1 MKVALVHDFLNQ
13 IGGAE
18 KVLQVFHDLFPKA
31 PVFTIVYDREET
43 RGKFDSFDIR
53 TSFIQ
58 KIPLGVKRYKWY
70 LSLMPAAI
78 ERFNLSK
85 YDLVLSDST
94 AFAKGVITKPETL
107 HISYCHTPTRYLW
120 SDTYSY
126 TEELKQP
133 KIIKSFLPFILN
145 RIRQWDKLAAD
156 RVDKFIANSY
166 FVSERIRKY
175 YGRKSTV
182 IHPPVEVQ
190 KIPFSDSQQIGNYYL
205 IVSRLR
211 PYKRVDLA
219 IEAFNALQFPLKVI
233 GVGEEYPKLKKMAK
247 KNIEF
252 LGLVSDE
259 ERNKLLSSC
268 IAFIHPQEEDFGIS
282 AVEAMAAGRPVIAY
296 KSGGA
301 LETVKEG
308 KTGEFFED
316 QTPWSLV
323 DTVREFKPEKYD
335 PKIIREHALQFDTSI
350 FKKKI
355 KDFIKK
361 AYHKHITTI
370 NSRQSTN
377 Q

>member
-13 IGGAE
+13 VGGAE
-18 KVLQVFHDLFPKA
+18 KVLQVFHSLFPRA
-31 PVFTIVYDREET
+31 PVFTIVYDPEET
-43 RGKFDSFDIR
+43 RGEFNDLDIR

-58 KIPLGVKRYKWY
+58 KIPLGAKRYKWY
-70 LSLMPAAI
+70 LSWMPAAI

-85 YDLVLSDST
+85 YDLVLSDSS

-107 HISYCHTPTRYLW
+107 HICYCHTPTRYLW

-156 RVDKFIANSY
+156 RVDRFIANSH

-175 YGRKSTV
+175 YGRGSTV
-182 IHPPVEVQ
+182 IYPPVET
-190 KIPFSDSQQIGNYYL
+190 KEIPFPNPQKIGNYYL

-219 IEAFNALQFPLKVI
+219 IEAFNALQLPLKVV
-233 GVGEEYPKLKKMAK
+233 GTGEEYRKLKKIAK

-252 LGLVSDE
+252 LGPVSDK

-282 AVEAMAAGRPVIAY
+282 AVETMAVGRPVIAY

-301 LETVKEG
+301 LETVKKG

-323 DTVREFKPEKYD
+323 DAVREFRPEKYD
-335 PKIIREHALQFDTSI
+335 PKVIREHALQFDTSI

-355 KDFIKK
+355 KDFVEK
-361 AYHKHITTI
+361 AYKKHVTS
-370 NSRQSTN
+370 N
-377 Q
+377 

>member
-13 IGGAE
+13 VGGAE
-18 KVLQVFHDLFPKA
+18 KVLQVFHSLFPKA
-31 PVFTIVYDREET
+31 PVFTIVYDSEET
-43 RGKFDSFDIR
+43 RGEFNKLDIR

-70 LSLMPAAI
+70 LSWMPAAI
-78 ERFNLSK
+78 ERFDLSK

-107 HISYCHTPTRYLW
+107 HICYCHTPTRYLW

-156 RVDKFIANSY
+156 RVDKFIANSH

-182 IHPPVEVQ
+182 IHPPVEARE
-190 KIPFSDSQQIGNYYL
+190 IPFSNPQKIGNYYL

-219 IEAFNALQFPLKVI
+219 VEAFNALQLPLKVVGI
-233 GVGEEYPKLKKMAK
+233 GEEYPKLKEMAK

-252 LGLVSDE
+252 LGPVSDQE
-259 ERNKLLSSC
+259 KYKLLARC
-268 IAFIHPQEEDFGIS
+268 RAFIHPQEEDFGIS
-282 AVEAMAAGRPVIAY
+282 AVETMAAGRPVIAY

-301 LETVKEG
+301 LETIKKG
-308 KTGEFFED
+308 ISGEFFED

-323 DTVREFKPEKYD
+323 DIVREFRPEKYD
-335 PKIIREHALQFDTSI
+335 PKAIRECALKFDTSI

-355 KDFIKK
+355 KDFIEK
-361 AYHKHITTI
+361 AYNEHLNNKIT
-370 NSRQSTN
+370 
-377 Q
+377 